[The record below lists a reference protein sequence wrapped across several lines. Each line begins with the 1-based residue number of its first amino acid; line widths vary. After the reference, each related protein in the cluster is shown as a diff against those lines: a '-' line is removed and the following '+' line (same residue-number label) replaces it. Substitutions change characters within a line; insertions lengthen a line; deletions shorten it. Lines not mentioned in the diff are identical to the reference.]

1 MKKINIK
8 GAAEKWFKS
17 KDFRL
22 GGYSAVSGVLVVAI
36 GIAAVLIA
44 ESLPTGITQRDMSG
58 KNLFD
63 ISQET
68 ENIVKGLDEEVDI
81 YLIAQESQK
90 DNIIDHML
98 QKYDSLSGNINY
110 SVQDPVSNPSFAK
123 KYTDEDITQNSVIV
137 VSGDK
142 SKYISYND
150 IYTTDFDY
158 ETYSQTTQF
167 DGENC
172 VTSAITYVSS
182 DDIPKLYTV
191 TGHGETELDSSF
203 ADMITDRNME
213 SESLSLIT
221 QSEIPQDADVV
232 LINEPQSDLSEQ
244 EVTLLKA
251 YADNGGDI
259 IVICGYT
266 GKDMT
271 NLNKLMEYYG
281 LALEKDMI
289 IEGDPSHCIQGF
301 GYYMLPTINSHEI
314 TDPLRESKYYV
325 MTPMSINIRTLDNG
339 SGNVTE
345 IFQTS
350 NSAYVKTDTANMET
364 IEKTDADAEGTYTV
378 GAVSTIGEDDTESKL
393 LVVSAA
399 QFLNSQSDQIVSG
412 GNGDVFL
419 NTLSWMTGR
428 EEGIAIHAKSLT
440 DEQLTVSDSAAG
452 IIGFIVIFL
461 IPALIIAAGI
471 YVLIKR
477 KRK

>member
-1 MKKINIK
+1 MKKINLK

-301 GYYMLPTINSHEI
+301 GYYMIPTINSHEI

-378 GAVSTIGEDDTESKL
+378 GAVSTIGGDDTESKL